1 MHILAVFDNQLI
13 RILDCDQLIQFSHSL
28 KNLKMITN
36 FYEQV
41 IILNLNTEERR
52 PDSIMF
58 QPKKIENWILNSI
71 FNFLI
76 LKIEC
81 MCHYSIFNSPKKI
94 ENWKLNADSIFNFLN
109 LTWSLISVWK
119 LNIISIVWW
128 SIPCTFIVYS
138 HAGNL
143 WLHPLL
149 WQHIGYMVHDQAF
162 QLKYSNVTNTK
173 CVANLLCRQLF

>member
-76 LKIEC
+76 LKTEC
-81 MCHYSIFNSPKKI
+81 MCHYSIFNSPKK
-94 ENWKLNADSIFNFLN
+94 LNADSIFNFS
-109 LTWSLISVWK
+109 T
-119 LNIISIVWW
+119 
-128 SIPCTFIVYS
+128 
-138 HAGNL
+138 
-143 WLHPLL
+143 
-149 WQHIGYMVHDQAF
+149 
-162 QLKYSNVTNTK
+162 
-173 CVANLLCRQLF
+173 